1 MSYLSG
7 GSVTWG
13 PSPNITFTAEYEVTR
28 NVSQVTITVRV
39 LTSPVSGYSYFG
51 YYISSD
57 IYLNGSWV
65 GATQIKENSPSQ
77 WSAFYTTLGTYTT
90 TVSDLS
96 QTSLPVEIV
105 FSSNAPRSNTSL
117 SFSAI
122 LPNLAPS
129 TTSEPTFDI
138 GKNLTVTI
146 NRQSPDFY
154 HNLTL
159 YAEGTK
165 IATANSVSLT
175 YTFELSGL
183 ADMLYALCPDAPYA
197 ATFLVCKTYNGST
210 LIGTSTAT
218 GQARVTNSE
227 PVFTDFTL
235 VTDSTTQALTGN
247 SNTLIGD
254 YSGVTAT
261 IPTDNKATAQNGAS
275 MSSYTI
281 TNGEQTA
288 SKDYSSSA
296 DVSASFSAVNAIA
309 TTVTAIDS
317 RGLKTTVTKELGQI
331 SYSAPVLATATA
343 KRDNDIDPTV
353 KLTLTGLVFAGSF
366 GAQDNAITITWRWK
380 RVTSDTWSDGVTT
393 ITPTISDTGEL
404 TYSGYIVNAADT
416 WYIEQAYDL
425 EINISDK
432 IATGT
437 PIYCTINVGVPGIYM
452 TKTGDQYSVGVGK
465 KPDTQYTLDVNG
477 TIHDADGTVPSIVE
491 QGTSS
496 IWTYRKW
503 SDGTAECWGR
513 QNYGSMELTWQY
525 GGLYYRDAAEISYP
539 FTFAEVPQV
548 QVTRTYPSTGG
559 LIIPIPAGQSASA
572 ISFYIASSTS
582 STYTVSVAIY
592 AFGKWK

>member
-39 LTSPVSGYSYFG
+39 LTSSVSGYSYFG

-57 IYLNGSWV
+57 TYLNGSWA
-65 GATQIKENSPSQ
+65 GSAQIKENSPSQ
-77 WSAFYTTLGTYTT
+77 WSAFYTTLETYTT

-197 ATFLVCKTYNGST
+197 ATSLVCKTYNGST

-254 YSGVTAT
+254 YSGVTTT

-275 MSSYTI
+275 MSSFTI

-288 SKDYSSSA
+288 SKDYSSSS

-317 RGLKTTVTKELGQI
+317 RGLKTTVTKELSQI

>member
-1 MSYLSG
+1 
-7 GSVTWG
+7 
-13 PSPNITFTAEYEVTR
+13 
-28 NVSQVTITVRV
+28 
-39 LTSPVSGYSYFG
+39 
-51 YYISSD
+51 
-57 IYLNGSWV
+57 
-65 GATQIKENSPSQ
+65 
-77 WSAFYTTLGTYTT
+77 
-90 TVSDLS
+90 
-96 QTSLPVEIV
+96 
-105 FSSNAPRSNTSL
+105 
-117 SFSAI
+117 
-122 LPNLAPS
+122 
-129 TTSEPTFDI
+129 
-138 GKNLTVTI
+138 
-146 NRQSPDFY
+146 
-154 HNLTL
+154 
-159 YAEGTK
+159 
-165 IATANSVSLT
+165 
-175 YTFELSGL
+175 
-183 ADMLYALCPDAPYA
+183 
-197 ATFLVCKTYNGST
+197 
-210 LIGTSTAT
+210 
-218 GQARVTNSE
+218 
-227 PVFTDFTL
+227 
-235 VTDSTTQALTGN
+235 
-247 SNTLIGD
+247 
-254 YSGVTAT
+254 
-261 IPTDNKATAQNGAS
+261 